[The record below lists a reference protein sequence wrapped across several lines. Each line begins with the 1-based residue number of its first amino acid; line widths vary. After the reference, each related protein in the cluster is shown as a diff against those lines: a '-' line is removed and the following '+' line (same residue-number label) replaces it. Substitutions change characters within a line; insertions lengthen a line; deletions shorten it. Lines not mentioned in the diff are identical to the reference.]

1 MGLPDVLA
9 QALAN
14 PQIRAAL
21 AGAAGELLRGQLEYQ
36 NLHWG
41 EPGTGPVA
49 LEVPGDARRL
59 VVLGALSRVGY
70 ITSKGG
76 ERSEFVHMF
85 GDLDEEGRHVG
96 PRPILAVGTYEGGR
110 QELVILRGKSQYSVT
125 RHGIEG

>member
-1 MGLPDVLA
+1 MRFPDVLA

-21 AGAAGELLRGQLEYQ
+21 AGAAGELLRGQLDYQ
-36 NLHWG
+36 SLHWG
-41 EPGTGPVA
+41 EPGAGPVA
-49 LEVPGDARRL
+49 LEVPGDAKRL

-70 ITSKGG
+70 VTSKGG

-85 GDLDEEGRHVG
+85 GDLDEDGRHVG

>member
-1 MGLPDVLA
+1 MNLPHALA

-14 PQIRAAL
+14 PALRSAL
-21 AGAAGELLRGQLEYQ
+21 ANAAGELLRGQLEYE

-41 EPGTGPVA
+41 DKGTGPIA

-59 VVLGALSRVGY
+59 VVLGALSRIGY
-70 ITSKGG
+70 LTTKAG

-85 GDLDEEGRHVG
+85 GDLDQDGRHVG
-96 PRPILAVGTYEGGR
+96 PRPILAVGTYDGGR
-110 QELVILRGKSQYSVT
+110 QELVILRGKSQYTVT